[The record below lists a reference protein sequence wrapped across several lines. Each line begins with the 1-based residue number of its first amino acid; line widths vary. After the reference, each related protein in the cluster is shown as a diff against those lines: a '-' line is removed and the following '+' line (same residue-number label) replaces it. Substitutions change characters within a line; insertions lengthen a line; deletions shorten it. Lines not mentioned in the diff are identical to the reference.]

1 METNGLQWSTVKY
14 PQPGTDTKLYY
25 DSQSNQYTV
34 EKYWVL
40 SKASYCRPLQWSPF
54 HGPVYQAPLSVLRL
68 TSDYGLGFSILWF
81 LVSSTSTCFP
91 RTRLAKVIHSITI
104 KLINVTLITVENM
117 INIKKKKSQCPLKDG
132 SPNTDQHW
140 QILNQPSFIALL
152 FLCLNPSPSSFPKIN
167 PKWIYGGNYIECIRN
182 SLHMPQFTFPF
193 QPSQCL

>member
-1 METNGLQWSTVKY
+1 MVSVPRSGISSSIVCSQIDLGLRPRIQHSLIFGQLNKHLFSKNKTI
-14 PQPGTDTKLYY
+14 
-25 DSQSNQYTV
+25 QSNSF
-34 EKYWVL
+34 K
-40 SKASYCRPLQWSPF
+40 SGHC
-54 HGPVYQAPLSVLRL
+54 
-68 TSDYGLGFSILWF
+68 
-81 LVSSTSTCFP
+81 
-91 RTRLAKVIHSITI
+91 VII
-104 KLINVTLITVENM
+104 KLIKVTLITVENM
-117 INIKKKKSQCPLKDG
+117 INIKKSQCPLKDG